1 MNIIKKTIIT
11 TVGKMSRPMILSTFV
26 TIGDLSKA
34 LYKKNGKEALPII
47 TEVASKT
54 GSERAKMMQGIMP
67 VKGMKDF
74 IELFMM
80 MDSIMGMGIEI
91 IESSDEVF
99 HFTMPKCIGGIEG
112 TSKELCEAVMTSDK
126 NTISNLLGQA
136 VEMKILK
143 SVAVGDKNCE
153 VIFSI
158 ESKK

>member
-54 GSERAKMMQGIMP
+54 GLERAKVMQGIMP
-67 VKGMKDF
+67 VKDMKDV
-74 IELFMM
+74 IELFRM
-80 MDSIMGMGIEI
+80 MDSIMGMGMEI

-99 HFTMPKCIGGIEG
+99 HFKMPKCIGGLEG

-126 NTISNLLGQA
+126 NTVSNLLGQA

-143 SVAVGDKNCE
+143 SVAAGDKNCE
-153 VIFSI
+153 VIFS
-158 ESKK
+158 KK